1 MDWLLAALALFNLF
15 SMVMVFSPRSVKR
28 KDVPWA
34 MFGTALLAT
43 ELAWIWL
50 PLQIFIAWLLALGGA
65 LESGLGS
72 FALFILA
79 VTWPGLVWS
88 IWMSTKAQATVEDA
102 LSRGLGHNYR
112 RQIPPAAQAMT
123 RQEVTFRDWRNP
135 LAMRRPDVEVLR
147 NIPYGPGGVRQQL
160 DVYRPRFIPEGGC
173 PVLLQIHGGA
183 WMMGDKGSQALPLM
197 YTLASRGWIV
207 VAANYRL
214 SPSVG
219 FPTHLHDCKSA
230 LCWIRENG
238 REYGMN
244 PDFVAVTGGSA
255 GGHLSALMGLTG
267 NRRELQPDH
276 PDTDTSVQACIPFYG
291 VYDMLVRENQ
301 HPNRQV
307 YERFLRGKVIYES
320 VQENPGLWDLA
331 SPIVQAHPDAPPFM
345 VVHGTHD
352 SLAVVAEGRA
362 FSHKLREVSHNP
374 VVYLEMPG
382 AEHAWETVHSLRTEH
397 TIDGVHR
404 FLEWV
409 RAGNAQPAS
418 EQQPQPEP

>member
-65 LESGLGS
+65 LESGLGNL
-72 FALFILA
+72 ALFILA

-320 VQENPGLWDLA
+320 PKENPQLWDLA
-331 SPIVQAHPDAPPFM
+331 SPIVQVQPDVPPFM

-362 FSHKLREVSHNP
+362 FSHKLREVSQNP
-374 VVYLEMPG
+374 GVYVEMPG

>member
-88 IWMSTKAQATVEDA
+88 IWMSSRAQATVEDA

-320 VQENPGLWDLA
+320 PKENPQLWDLA
-331 SPIVQAHPDAPPFM
+331 SPIVQVQPDVPPFM

-362 FSHKLREVSHNP
+362 FSHKLREVSQNP
-374 VVYLEMPG
+374 VVYVEMPG

-418 EQQPQPEP
+418 EQQPQPET